1 MLNEGEYMEKNR
13 EKSKNAKNKRVL
25 SVYLVVKIH
34 FLQWETLVFI
44 SGNEFFIIFYY
55 SDSASYK
62 KLCKK
67 VVKYFGSSEKC
78 CNFALA
84 KEKQRLHSSTE

>member
-1 MLNEGEYMEKNR
+1 MRESIWKKQRKIQKCEKKAR
-13 EKSKNAKNKRVL
+13 IKCLFGCKNPL
-25 SVYLVVKIH
+25 
-34 FLQWETLVFI
+34 LQWETLVFI

-55 SDSASYK
+55 SDSVSYK